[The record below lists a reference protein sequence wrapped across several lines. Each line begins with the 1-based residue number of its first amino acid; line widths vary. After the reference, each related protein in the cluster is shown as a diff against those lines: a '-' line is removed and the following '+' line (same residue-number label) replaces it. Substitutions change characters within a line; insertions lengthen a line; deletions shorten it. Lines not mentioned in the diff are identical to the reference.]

1 MLQEYLLKVDE
12 VFLYISS
19 LAMLVSF
26 FVFREFNSHTLTSI
40 IVIVSEAI
48 SSKLENPLMVLAT
61 NSSNEIGRLIW
72 YGTWMLIAFFVVW
85 ILYKSHEWL
94 NISSS
99 SVSDKIG
106 KSFIAYASL
115 QALGYADSMFFQS
128 SILDSVYRYGIASVT
143 VSVTLIL
150 FWELRRVK
158 VNGRVVS
165 HHSDG

>member
-12 VFLYISS
+12 VFLYMSS

-26 FVFREFNSHTLTSI
+26 FVFREFNSHSLTSL

-48 SSKLENPLMVLAT
+48 SSKLEIPLMNFAT
-61 NSSNEIGRLIW
+61 DSGLEIGRLIW
-72 YGTWMLIAFFVVW
+72 YGTWMLIAFFVIW
-85 ILYKSHEWL
+85 ILYQSHVWL

-106 KSFIAYASL
+106 KCFIAYASL

-128 SILDSVYRYGIASVT
+128 VILDFIYRYGIASIT

-150 FWELRRVK
+150 FWELLRAK
-158 VNGRVVS
+158 ANGRVVG
-165 HHSDG
+165 HHIDG